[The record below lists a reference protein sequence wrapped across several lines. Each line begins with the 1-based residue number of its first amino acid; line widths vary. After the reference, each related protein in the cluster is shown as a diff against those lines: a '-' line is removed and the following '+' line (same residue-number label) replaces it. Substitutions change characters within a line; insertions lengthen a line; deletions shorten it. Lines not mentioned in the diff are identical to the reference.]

1 MQVTSVG
8 HAGFLIETK
17 AGSILCDP

>member
-8 HAGFLIETK
+8 HAGFLIQTK

>member
-17 AGSILCDP
+17 AGSILCDR

>member
-17 AGSILCDP
+17 AGSVLCDP